1 MSADQAKVQLHDKSP
16 FDGELIM
23 VGKDGIGVRVNAFQ
37 LKAHR
42 YVHLNGDRHMI

>member
-16 FDGELIM
+16 TDGELIM

-42 YVHLNGDRHMI
+42 YVHLNGDQYMI